1 MVGTK
6 KDKPNRKL
14 LRTLKRTVYAAG
26 LNCKTCDGCKSDLH
40 ECSHWWLHRFRSTY
54 ITKLL
59 RGGVDLRT
67 VMSLSGHSDLAS
79 VMRYLRPAEGHSL
92 MAKVNAVF
100 G

>member
-1 MVGTK
+1 MFF
-6 KDKPNRKL
+6 R
-14 LRTLKRTVYAAG
+14 VYAAG
-26 LNCKTCDGCKSDLH
+26 LNCGTCDGCKSDLH
-40 ECSHWWLHRFRSTY
+40 ECHHWWLHKFRSTY